1 MRTATKAGRPAA
13 RGAAR
18 ASRPAAK
25 APQATV
31 GPVTP
36 AGQPHWAEVVH
47 PMLIEAGVRQV
58 ALVPDA
64 GHARLIQLC
73 EADSRMRIVRLT
85 TEEEGVGLLAGA
97 WLGGEKG
104 VLLMQS
110 SGAGNC
116 INMLSLPVAAAMP
129 LLMLVTMRGD
139 HGEFNGAQVP
149 MGDST
154 QAVLEAVG
162 VLVKRA
168 DIAADVPE
176 MISSGL
182 RLAFNTLRPV
192 AVLIGQRVSGAKDFR
207 KLTKP
212 VEEDNE

>member
-1 MRTATKAGRPAA
+1 MDGEVEPIGWQDEVFSILKAG
-13 RGAAR
+13 
-18 ASRPAAK
+18 
-25 APQATV
+25 
-31 GPVTP
+31 
-36 AGQPHWAEVVH
+36 
-47 PMLIEAGVRQV
+47 QV
-58 ALVPDA
+58 KQIAYVPDA
-64 GHARLIQLC
+64 GHSHVIRSAI
-73 EADSRMRIVRLT
+73 ADPEMRAVVLT
-85 TEEEGVGLLAGA
+85 TEEEGVASVCGA
-97 WLGGEKG
+97 WLGGERA

-110 SGAGNC
+110 SGVGNC
-116 INMLSLPVAAAMP
+116 INMLSLPVAAGFP

-139 HGEFNGAQVP
+139 HGEFNAAQVP

-168 DIAADVPE
+168 DVPADVPE

-182 RLAFNTLRPV
+182 RLAFNTFRPV

-212 VEEDNE
+212 TEETHE